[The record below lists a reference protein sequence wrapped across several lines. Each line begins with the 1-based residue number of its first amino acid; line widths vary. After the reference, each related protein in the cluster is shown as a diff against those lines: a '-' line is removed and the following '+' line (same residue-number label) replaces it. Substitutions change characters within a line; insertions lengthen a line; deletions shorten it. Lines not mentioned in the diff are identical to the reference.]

1 MFRAFVF
8 LWTFLFALSAAE
20 VDDKKLSDAIDR
32 ALSAIAKT
40 QREDG
45 STGDYGTASTA
56 MAGMAFLAG
65 GHTPD
70 RGQWREASAK
80 CLKFVIDSQDP
91 ISGYLGKSQQMYAH
105 GFATLYLAEAY
116 GMCSDPRVRRALEA
130 GLDCIYRSQ
139 NINGGWGYDPAP
151 GWHDISLTICQIMA
165 IRAAYNAGVGGEKSQ
180 DAMARA
186 VTYVR
191 GCFCRNGTFAYIKG
205 QGGGGSDGVGEVP
218 RCAAGSMSLIGAGIT
233 TLKDPMLGPALTFL
247 RTHVIDHLRSASYAL
262 WYGQYYA
269 AQAMFHS
276 PDPKDWERYWP
287 EATKELL
294 ATQSDS
300 GLWTRSPDGG
310 PIFATGVAA
319 IILQIEKQYL
329 PIFQK

>member
-1 MFRAFVF
+1 MFR
-8 LWTFLFALSAAE
+8 LLILFWLLLYVLPAAE
-20 VDDKKLSDAIDR
+20 ADGKKLSDAIEK
-32 ALSAIAKT
+32 ALAAIAKA
-40 QREDG
+40 QRDDG
-45 STGDYGTASTA
+45 STGERGTASVA

-70 RGQWREASAK
+70 RGQYREASEK

-91 ISGYLGKSQQMYAH
+91 ISGYLGKTDQMYAH

-139 NINGGWGYDPAP
+139 HTNGGWGYDPAP
-151 GWHDISLTICQIMA
+151 GWHDISLTICQVMA
-165 IRAAYNAGVGGEKSQ
+165 IRAAYNAGIGGERSQ
-180 DAMARA
+180 DAMAKA
-186 VTYVR
+186 VGYVR
-191 GCFCRNGTFAYIKG
+191 GCFNRNGTFSYIKG
-205 QGGGGSDGVGEVP
+205 QGSGTGIGEVP
-218 RCAAGSMSLIGAGIT
+218 RCAAGTMCLIGAGIT

-247 RTHVIDHLRSASYAL
+247 RSNVIEHLRSASYYL

-276 PDPKDWERYWP
+276 PDPKDWERYQP
-287 EATKELL
+287 EAIKDLL

-300 GLWTRSPDGG
+300 GQWVRSPEGG
-310 PIFATGVAA
+310 PIFATGVAT
-319 IILQIEKQYL
+319 IILQIDNQYL